1 MEVIISKSSEMTMFS
16 GRFWFML
23 AAKSTLNL
31 WFCAGQP
38 IHVEKGISN
47 LSALQNVLLVLF
59 MNKHRVLV

>member
-1 MEVIISKSSEMTMFS
+1 MFS